1 MGASCPRDAAG
12 RDAAGRDDGGDEK
25 RGASEGREERRAE
38 EAMVVLR
45 CVGWNGE
52 RRDVA
57 RCGCGR
63 GADTAGDGARAL
75 VADVGERAVAELGFG
90 EEGGDEGANVDG
102 GEPEPG

>member
-1 MGASCPRDAAG
+1 MSPGRAGTRDADAG
-12 RDAAGRDDGGDEK
+12 TTAGTR
-25 RGASEGREERRAE
+25 REARARCERKAE

-45 CVGWNGE
+45 SAREGWNGE